1 MNKKYAHFFRHLY
14 RMILI
19 FHLLTFQRKPRS
31 REEKSQ
37 MKTLLKE
44 FVEVIFLGLFVLRK

>member
-1 MNKKYAHFFRHLY
+1 
-14 RMILI
+14 MILI